1 MLQAL
6 RKCTTGISKR
16 KAPSSRE
23 ARADARDVRNA
34 LASALPQSEAK
45 ADTEPP
51 TSPPTVH
58 RDRATAGLGL
68 KGQARAAKRW
78 VKETK
83 TISEGEGVGEGV
95 Y

>member
-45 ADTEPP
+45 ADTGPP

-58 RDRATAGLGL
+58 HGRATGLGL
-68 KGQARAAKRW
+68 KGQARAVKRW
-78 VKETK
+78 VKDGSTK
-83 TISEGEGVGEGV
+83 PISEED
-95 Y
+95 